1 MTMVKSVLG
10 ATTMKFSSHL
20 PPVAAKSKYEL
31 HHTAATALMC
41 QIAETRRIPI
51 TSPLGRNCDGNDS
64 GNDNNKKR
72 SGNGNDKK
80 RNNRGHG
87 VCVCFMCGW

>member
-1 MTMVKSVLG
+1 MTMVKSALG

-51 TSPLGRNCDGNDS
+51 TSPLGRNCGGNDS
-64 GNDNNKKR
+64 DNDNNKKR
-72 SGNGNDKK
+72 NGNGNDKRRSNK
-80 RNNRGHG
+80 GHG
-87 VCVCFMCGW
+87 VCALH